1 VPPLLPE
8 TQSAAPSPI
17 ERPPRKSAHEEP
29 APRPHAVGHRQTPAP
44 PVDTS
49 PKEPGYL
56 VLDTDP
62 WATVFL
68 GGSRLG
74 TTPLRVSLPPG
85 RHELNLVTKDSV
97 ARRALTVVIASG
109 KENRMSVRLR

>member
-1 VPPLLPE
+1 V
-8 TQSAAPSPI
+8 
-17 ERPPRKSAHEEP
+17 ERPPRKSAHDEP
-29 APRPHAVGHRQTPAP
+29 APRPRAITHRVASAAHSAP

-56 VLDTDP
+56 LLDTDP

-85 RHELNLVTKDSV
+85 RHELSLVTKDS
-97 ARRALTVVIASG
+97 AERRGLTVVIASG
-109 KENRMSVRLR
+109 KETRMSVHLR